1 MSSGPA
7 AVFLDPCV
15 DAEMIC
21 VRCQGFSDVCLSP
34 CSGFHLRIR
43 SAFKAVLPEGLGTSK
58 NTTHPS
64 VVGLL
69 LDPTDLS
76 FIAAKYSVRS
86 SRVDLHTGVISQ
98 V

>member
-1 MSSGPA
+1 M
-7 AVFLDPCV
+7 

-43 SAFKAVLPEGLGTSK
+43 SAFKAVLPEGLSTSK

-64 VVGLL
+64 VVVFVDL
-69 LDPTDLS
+69 TDLS

>member
-21 VRCQGFSDVCLSP
+21 VRCQVFSDVCLSP

-43 SAFKAVLPEGLGTSK
+43 SAFKAVLPEGLSTSK

>member
-1 MSSGPA
+1 M
-7 AVFLDPCV
+7 

-43 SAFKAVLPEGLGTSK
+43 SAFKAVLPEGLSTSK

-64 VVGLL
+64 VVVFVDL
-69 LDPTDLS
+69 TDLS

-86 SRVDLHTGVISQ
+86 SRVDLHTGVVSQ

>member
-1 MSSGPA
+1 M
-7 AVFLDPCV
+7 

-43 SAFKAVLPEGLGTSK
+43 SAFKAVLPEGLSTSK

-64 VVGLL
+64 VVVFVEL
-69 LDPTDLS
+69 TDLS

>member
-1 MSSGPA
+1 M
-7 AVFLDPCV
+7 FLDPCV

-43 SAFKAVLPEGLGTSK
+43 SAFKAVLPEGLSTSK

-64 VVGLL
+64 VVVFV
-69 LDPTDLS
+69 DPTDLS

>member
-43 SAFKAVLPEGLGTSK
+43 SAFKAVLPKGLSTSK

-64 VVGLL
+64 VVVFVDL
-69 LDPTDLS
+69 TDLS